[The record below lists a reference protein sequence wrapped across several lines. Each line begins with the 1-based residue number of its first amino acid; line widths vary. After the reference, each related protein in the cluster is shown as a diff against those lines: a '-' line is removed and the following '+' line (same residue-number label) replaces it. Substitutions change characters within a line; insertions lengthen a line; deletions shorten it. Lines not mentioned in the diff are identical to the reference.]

1 MYYPRYLVSDSD
13 SFNADNFPKVIEE
26 MDAVSKLISTTF
38 TGFNIDMLIS
48 FLKDH
53 CMDAT
58 WVKNHPKPAE
68 MISAMALGL
77 GNTEGLF
84 KSSFGNTNFSSDLE
98 GYIRERCKV

>member
-1 MYYPRYLVSDSD
+1 MYYPRYLVSESD
-13 SFNADNFPKVIEE
+13 NFKADNFPKVIEE
-26 MDAVSKLISTTF
+26 IDAVCKLLSTTF

-53 CMDAT
+53 CMDAS

-68 MISAMALGL
+68 MISAMASGL

-84 KSSFGNTNFSSDLE
+84 KSSFGNRNFSTGLE
-98 GYIRERCKV
+98 DYIRERCKV